1 MCFHSSWD
9 VIAQVHLCE
18 VVNHCSGL
26 QNPSRTA
33 DGAKW
38 ALYPRLVDRI
48 GFMPCDSLVM

>member
-18 VVNHCSGL
+18 VVNHCYGL